1 MVLLLFFNS
10 AYRRRGSVTKYSA
23 PREGGGKLTSC
34 KDITNY

>member
-23 PREGGGKLTSC
+23 PREGRREADEL
-34 KDITNY
+34 